1 VRHEED
7 AEPVAA
13 PHCRERPL
21 RRPLVAGEPEA
32 KAVIVGD
39 PVQAV
44 VRVRLAPAAS
54 RRGFE
59 QYLRTLAYVRCG
71 WQVTGDVDY
80 ELLIACRAIAD
91 LDSVLT
97 CLRGCGGTEMA
108 SAELVLHE
116 VAGPEAARPAPALA
130 GATARPGR
138 PVRPRPACVSTET
151 WTRESG
157 R

>member
-1 VRHEED
+1 MRIVSRASGRTHHGDVAHDED
-7 AEPVAA
+7 AV
-13 PHCRERPL
+13 
-21 RRPLVAGEPEA
+21 EPEA
-32 KAVIVGD
+32 KAVIMGD

-59 QYLRTLAYVRCG
+59 QYLRTLACVRCG

-91 LDSVLT
+91 LDGVLT
-97 CLRGCGGTEMA
+97 CLRGCGGTEVT
-108 SAELVLHE
+108 SAELVLRE

-130 GATARPGR
+130 RAAGNGR
-138 PVRPRPACVSTET
+138 SDA
-151 WTRESG
+151 G
-157 R
+157 H

>member
-1 VRHEED
+1 VRIVSRASGRTHHGDVAHDED
-7 AEPVAA
+7 
-13 PHCRERPL
+13 
-21 RRPLVAGEPEA
+21 AGEPEA

-59 QYLRTLAYVRCG
+59 QYLRTLACVRCG

-91 LDSVLT
+91 LDGVLT
-97 CLRGCGGTEMA
+97 CLRGCGGTEVT
-108 SAELVLHE
+108 SAELVLRE
-116 VAGPEAARPAPALA
+116 MAGPEAARPALA
-130 GATARPGR
+130 GAAGNGR
-138 PVRPRPACVSTET
+138 SDA
-151 WTRESG
+151 G
-157 R
+157 H

>member
-1 VRHEED
+1 MTHEED

-59 QYLRTLAYVRCG
+59 QYLRTLACVRCG

-91 LDSVLT
+91 LDGVLT
-97 CLRGCGGTEMA
+97 CLRGCEGTEVA
-108 SAELVLHE
+108 SAELALHE
-116 VAGPEAARPAPALA
+116 VADPGAARPALA
-130 GATARPGR
+130 RAAGNGR
-138 PVRPRPACVSTET
+138 SDVGP
-151 WTRESG
+151 
-157 R
+157 

>member
-1 VRHEED
+1 MAHDED

-21 RRPLVAGEPEA
+21 RRPLAAGEPEA

-59 QYLRTLAYVRCG
+59 QYLRTLACVRCG

-91 LDSVLT
+91 LDGVLT
-97 CLRGCGGTEMA
+97 CLRGRGGIEVA

-116 VAGPEAARPAPALA
+116 VDSPGAARPAPALA
-130 GATARPGR
+130 RAAGNGR
-138 PVRPRPACVSTET
+138 SDA
-151 WTRESG
+151 G
-157 R
+157 H

>member
-1 VRHEED
+1 VSILSRASGRAHHGDVAHDED

-13 PHCRERPL
+13 LHRRERPP

-54 RRGFE
+54 RRRFE
-59 QYLRTLAYVRCG
+59 QYLRTLPCVRCG
-71 WQVTGDVDY
+71 WQVTGDMDY

-91 LDSVLT
+91 LDGVLT
-97 CLRGCGGTEMA
+97 CLRGCGGTEVA
-108 SAELVLHE
+108 SAELVLRE
-116 VAGPEAARPAPALA
+116 VAGPGAARPAPALA
-130 GATARPGR
+130 RAPGN
-138 PVRPRPACVSTET
+138 
-151 WTRESG
+151 G
-157 R
+157 RSDAGH

>member
-1 VRHEED
+1 MAHDED

-13 PHCRERPL
+13 PHCREWSP
-21 RRPLVAGEPEA
+21 RRPLAADEPEA

-54 RRGFE
+54 RRRFE
-59 QYLRTLAYVRCG
+59 QYLRTLACVRCG

-80 ELLIACRAIAD
+80 ELLIACRAITD

-97 CLRGCGGTEMA
+97 CLRGCGGTEVV
-108 SAELVLHE
+108 SAELVLRE
-116 VAGPEAARPAPALA
+116 VDGPGAARPAPALA
-130 GATARPGR
+130 RAAGNGR
-138 PVRPRPACVSTET
+138 SDA
-151 WTRESG
+151 G
-157 R
+157 H

>member
-1 VRHEED
+1 VAHDED

-13 PHCRERPL
+13 PHCRERPP

-91 LDSVLT
+91 LDGVLT
-97 CLRGCGGTEMA
+97 CLRGWLGIEVA
-108 SAELVLHE
+108 SAELVLRE
-116 VAGPEAARPAPALA
+116 VDGPEAARPAPALA
-130 GATARPGR
+130 GAAGNGR
-138 PVRPRPACVSTET
+138 SHV
-151 WTRESG
+151 G
-157 R
+157 H

>member
-1 VRHEED
+1 
-7 AEPVAA
+7 
-13 PHCRERPL
+13 
-21 RRPLVAGEPEA
+21 
-32 KAVIVGD
+32 
-39 PVQAV
+39 
-44 VRVRLAPAAS
+44 
-54 RRGFE
+54 
-59 QYLRTLAYVRCG
+59 
-71 WQVTGDVDY
+71 VTGDVDY

>member
-1 VRHEED
+1 MSILSRASGRAHHGDVAHDED
-7 AEPVAA
+7 AEPVAP
-13 PHCRERPL
+13 PHCQERL

-59 QYLRTLAYVRCG
+59 QYLRTLACVRCG

-91 LDSVLT
+91 LDGVLT
-97 CLRGCGGTEMA
+97 CLRGCGGTEVA
-108 SAELVLHE
+108 SAELVLRE
-116 VAGPEAARPAPALA
+116 VDGPGAARPALA
-130 GATARPGR
+130 AVAGNGR
-138 PVRPRPACVSTET
+138 SDV
-151 WTRESG
+151 G
-157 R
+157 H

>member
-1 VRHEED
+1 VSTLSRTSGRAHHEDVAHDED

-13 PHCRERPL
+13 PHCREWPP

-59 QYLRTLAYVRCG
+59 QYLRTLACVRCG

-80 ELLIACRAIAD
+80 ELLIACRAISD
-91 LDSVLT
+91 LDGVLT
-97 CLRGCGGTEMA
+97 CLRGCGGTEVA
-108 SAELVLHE
+108 SAELVLRE
-116 VAGPEAARPAPALA
+116 VDGPQAARPAPALA
-130 GATARPGR
+130 GAAGNGR
-138 PVRPRPACVSTET
+138 SDASC
-151 WTRESG
+151 
-157 R
+157 

>member
-1 VRHEED
+1 MAHDED
-7 AEPVAA
+7 A
-13 PHCRERPL
+13 
-21 RRPLVAGEPEA
+21 EPEA

-59 QYLRTLAYVRCG
+59 QYLRTLACVRRG

-91 LDSVLT
+91 LDGVLT
-97 CLRGCGGTEMA
+97 CLRGCGGTEVA
-108 SAELVLHE
+108 SAELVLRE
-116 VAGPEAARPAPALA
+116 VDGPGAARPAPALA
-130 GATARPGR
+130 RAGGNGR
-138 PVRPRPACVSTET
+138 SDA
-151 WTRESG
+151 G
-157 R
+157 H

>member
-1 VRHEED
+1 MSILSRASGRAHHGDVTHDED
-7 AEPVAA
+7 
-13 PHCRERPL
+13 
-21 RRPLVAGEPEA
+21 AGEPEA

-59 QYLRTLAYVRCG
+59 QYLRTLACVRCG

-91 LDSVLT
+91 LDGVLA
-97 CLRGCGGTEMA
+97 CLRGCGGTEVA
-108 SAELVLHE
+108 SAELVLRE
-116 VAGPEAARPAPALA
+116 VDGPGAARPAPALA
-130 GATARPGR
+130 RAAGNGR
-138 PVRPRPACVSTET
+138 SDA
-151 WTRESG
+151 G
-157 R
+157 H

>member
-1 VRHEED
+1 MAHDED

-13 PHCRERPL
+13 PHCRERSPG
-21 RRPLVAGEPEA
+21 RPLAAGEPEA

-54 RRGFE
+54 RRAFE
-59 QYLRTLAYVRCG
+59 QYLRTLACVRSG

-91 LDSVLT
+91 LDGVLT
-97 CLRGCGGTEMA
+97 CLRGCGRIEVA
-108 SAELVLHE
+108 SAELVLRE
-116 VAGPEAARPAPALA
+116 VDGPGAARPSPALA
-130 GATARPGR
+130 KAAGNGR
-138 PVRPRPACVSTET
+138 SDAAH
-151 WTRESG
+151 
-157 R
+157 